1 MRNGMNLCGS
11 EFFNIWMYWM
21 NIKDVFVNFFCYRGF
36 GEEIVMKI
44 IVCLNFFFFMVMFML
59 WNIL

>member
-1 MRNGMNLCGS
+1 
-11 EFFNIWMYWM
+11 M

-44 IVCLNFFFFMVMFML
+44 IVCLNFFFL
-59 WNIL
+59 WLCLCYEIFCNNSVEMNKYM